1 MRVSGNSVLKQVV
14 VGVAGLSIFFAICG
28 PHLNAQQS
36 PDFSGHYIHRA
47 EKSPYVH
54 NSLTVRLIVTQNA
67 ETLEV
72 VMTFEGGKSTTS
84 RYALDG
90 AETSNMTPLGGVPTK
105 DRVKFKGKRMI
116 ITTQASGITPDGSF
130 EMTRE
135 WELSPDLQT
144 LTIKSR
150 VHYPA
155 DWNLDRSSSEKY
167 AREKQ

>member
-1 MRVSGNSVLKQVV
+1 MRVGGNFVLKEVV

-28 PHLNAQQS
+28 PPLRAQQRA
-36 PDFSGHYIHRA
+36 DFSGHYIHRA
-47 EKSPYVH
+47 DKSPYVL
-54 NSLTVRLIVTQNA
+54 NSLTVRLTVTQNA

-90 AETSNMTPLGGVPTK
+90 AETSNMTVVGVPTK

-116 ITTQASGITPDGSF
+116 ITTQASSVTPGASF

-150 VHYPA
+150 VHYPV
-155 DWNLDRSSSEKY
+155 DWSLDRSSSDKY
-167 AREKQ
+167 ARE